1 MTQDLRIEKY
11 MTSFPHTVGRD
22 QPLEVAENMMREFG
36 VRHLPV
42 LDGGKLVGVI
52 TDRDIKMVES
62 FKDVDHKRTIVE
74 EAMTQEPYFVN
85 PDSSMQKVCKE
96 MADRKYGCAL
106 VVDKENKL
114 KGIFSWVDGFRAL
127 SELLSS

>member
-1 MTQDLRIEKY
+1 MTQNLRIEKY

-22 QPLEVAENMMREFG
+22 QHLEVAENMMREFG

-42 LDGGKLVGVI
+42 LDGGKLVGII
-52 TDRDIKMVES
+52 TERDIKMLES
-62 FKDVDHKRTIVE
+62 FKDVDHKKTTVE
-74 EAMTQEPYFVN
+74 EAMTPEPYFVQ
-85 PDSSMQKVCKE
+85 PDSSMQTVCKE
-96 MADRKYGCAL
+96 MAERKYGCAL

-114 KGIFSWVDGFRAL
+114 QGIFSWVDGFRAL